1 MDAEGVCAKP
11 SACEVV
17 LVGGMVGL
25 ATTIRD
31 ALEKARKGVP
41 AERGIMSGGGYV
53 SIGTKTLPAHL
64 AVDID
69 VQGGDAVWCQVVD
82 DGMSA
87 VIVGM

>member
-1 MDAEGVCAKP
+1 MM
-11 SACEVV
+11 
-17 LVGGMVGL
+17 GGMVGL

-31 ALEKARKGVP
+31 ALDAAKKGIP
-41 AERGIMSGGGYV
+41 AERGIMSGTGYV
-53 SIGTKTLPAHL
+53 SVGTKTLPAHL

-82 DGMSA
+82 DGISA